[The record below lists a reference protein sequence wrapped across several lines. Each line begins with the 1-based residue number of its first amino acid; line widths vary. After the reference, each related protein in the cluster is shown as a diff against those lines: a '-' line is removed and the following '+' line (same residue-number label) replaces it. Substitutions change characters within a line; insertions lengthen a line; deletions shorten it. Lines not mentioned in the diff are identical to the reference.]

1 MSRRRSRRLA
11 LTKPRSKTAPR
22 ARSQRLGLA
31 PLRASFYD
39 RPTERVARDLL
50 GRILE
55 STIDGIRCRARI
67 VETEAYLGEH
77 DSACH
82 AAVGRTTRTEV
93 LYWAPGTAYV
103 YLIYGMYWCANAVTR
118 REGLPSAVLIRAA
131 EPLEG
136 LETMRRRRGRPMRD
150 VDLTSGPG
158 RLCQALGLTGAHH
171 GASLVTSA
179 VRILEGAP
187 VRRSEIAVTPRVGMG
202 VAARDATHWPLRFIV
217 RGNPYVS
224 ARAETARWI
233 AAQKTEN
240 RRLKTA
246 GE

>member
-1 MSRRRSRRLA
+1 
-11 LTKPRSKTAPR
+11 
-22 ARSQRLGLA
+22 
-31 PLRASFYD
+31 
-39 RPTERVARDLL
+39 VARDLL
-50 GRILE
+50 GRIIE
-55 STIDGIRCRARI
+55 SKVDGVRCRARI

-82 AAVGRTTRTEV
+82 AAVGRTARTEV
-93 LYWAPGTAYV
+93 LYWAPATAYV

-131 EPLEG
+131 EPVEG
-136 LETMRRRRGRPMRD
+136 IEAMRKRRRRPMRD

-158 RLCQALGLTGAHH
+158 RLCQAMGITGEHH
-171 GASLVTSA
+171 GASLVTSS

-202 VAARDATHWPLRFIV
+202 AAAREATHWPMRFIV

-224 ARAETARWI
+224 ARGETARWL
-233 AAQKTEN
+233 AAQEADGS
-240 RRLKTA
+240 R
-246 GE
+246 

>member
-1 MSRRRSRRLA
+1 MSRQRSRRLA
-11 LTKPRSKTAPR
+11 LTKPPVKTQPR
-22 ARSQRLGLA
+22 ARSQRLSLA

-39 RPTERVARDLL
+39 RATERVARDLL
-50 GRILE
+50 GRIIE
-55 STIDGIRCRARI
+55 SRIDGVRCRARI

-82 AAVGRTTRTEV
+82 AAVGRTARTEV

-136 LETMRRRRGRPMRD
+136 IETMRRRRRGPVRD

-158 RLCQALGLTGAHH
+158 RLCQALGITGAYH
-171 GASLVTSA
+171 GASLVNSS

-187 VRRSEIAVTPRVGMG
+187 IRRADIAVTPRVGMG
-202 VAARDATHWPLRFIV
+202 VAARQATTWPLRFFL
-217 RGNPYVS
+217 RGNPFVS
-224 ARAETARWI
+224 ARSDTARWL
-233 AAQKTEN
+233 AAQQMAE
-240 RRLKTA
+240 
-246 GE
+246 GSD